1 MEKKRGKCLKTAEKS
16 IKRRIHPKY
25 RADNYEN
32 RFSEFLV
39 PENLMIDTKI
49 FALGGLEAK
58 LAELLT
64 AYVRHLGFCRFT
76 RPASPG
82 RAGTHRISQIEVSG
96 RANQQ

>member
-1 MEKKRGKCLKTAEKS
+1 MTKNRKKKP
-16 IKRRIHPKY
+16 KRPIHRKY
-25 RADNYEN
+25 FTDNYELGL
-32 RFSEFLV
+32 SEFIV
-39 PENLMIDTKI
+39 PENPLIDTKI

-64 AYVRHLGFCRFT
+64 AYVGFCRFT

-82 RAGTHRISQIEVSG
+82 RPGTHRISQIEVSG